1 MKSQIHRKRK
11 TQSVA
16 FAELF
21 PASLLVTSESDEEK
35 EEEEDKEEDD
45 EDEEEDYEYEEDDD
59 DDDDDEGEEDDDEEE
74 DDEYEEEDDE
84 YEEEEEEEDACPVEQ
99 ASQSKADNSAL
110 NLLTMCTTQK
120 SIVLTVFLQWLGQ
133 NDFWQE
139 WRGQTALQ

>member
-45 EDEEEDYEYEEDDD
+45 EDEEEDY
-59 DDDDDEGEEDDDEEE
+59 
-74 DDEYEEEDDE
+74 E